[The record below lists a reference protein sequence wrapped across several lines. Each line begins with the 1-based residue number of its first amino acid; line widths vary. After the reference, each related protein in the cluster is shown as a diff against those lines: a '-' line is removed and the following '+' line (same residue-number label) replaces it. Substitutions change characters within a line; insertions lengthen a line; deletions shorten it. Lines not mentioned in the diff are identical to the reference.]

1 MPPHPLLTIEET
13 ANLLRIAKSNI
24 YARTREYR
32 ATGGKSGIPC
42 VEVAGVLR
50 VPRHKLEEMLG
61 FEIREIPPATTSTHR
76 SRTTAS

>member
-42 VEVAGVLR
+42 VEVGGVLR
-50 VPRHKLEEMLG
+50 VPRVKLEEMLG
-61 FEIREIPPATTSTHR
+61 IEIHEIPPADAPKR
-76 SRTTAS
+76 RRETAA